1 MKSAL
6 LGGHSLALLADEGL
20 VNVWDDSTSGNGG
33 LDQGV
38 KFFVSANGQLQ
49 VTWSDSLHL
58 KVLGGVTCE
67 FEHLGCEVLKDSCSV
82 NGGRGT
88 NTAVGAHSALQES
101 VDSSNGELKRSDG

>member
-38 KFFVSANGQLQ
+38 QLLVSWN
-49 VTWSDSLHL
+49 
-58 KVLGGVTCE
+58 
-67 FEHLGCEVLKDSCSV
+67 
-82 NGGRGT
+82 N
-88 NTAVGAHSALQES
+88 NTL
-101 VDSSNGELKRSDG
+101 